1 MAAPT
6 WDRLILPL
14 QGFERPSNGRGPKP
28 AAAKAEKIHWGLG
41 QPIKDLSEL
50 DRYAAAPFPHGHPA
64 DRRTFYSPVDQ
75 VHEAICRVVASAT
88 SSLVLA
94 MYGFDDEELARII
107 GAHLD
112 SGKVYTQLT
121 LDSSQAGG
129 VHEKAMLAKQNYPTN
144 SVAVGRSEKGAIM
157 HLKEGIVD
165 GTDLFTGST
174 NWSTGG
180 EGAQDNEFTIRRSPL
195 EAIRARNRI
204 DAIHTHMLQVMAE
217 SKSGL

>member
-1 MAAPT
+1 VAVTA
-6 WDRLILPL
+6 
-14 QGFERPSNGRGPKP
+14 
-28 AAAKAEKIHWGLG
+28 AEKARWGLG
-41 QPIKDLSEL
+41 QPLKDLAEL
-50 DRYAAAPFPHGHPA
+50 DRYAAVPFPHGHPA

-75 VHEAICRVVASAT
+75 VHAVICRVVACAT

-94 MYGFDDEELARII
+94 MYGFADDELARIVS
-107 GAHLD
+107 AHLD
-112 SGKVYTQLT
+112 SAQVYVQLT
-121 LDSSQAGG
+121 LDASQAGG
-129 VHEKAMLAKQNYPTN
+129 VHEKALLAKQNYPAN

-180 EGAQDNEFTIRRSPL
+180 QTRQDNEFTIRRSPL

-204 DAIHTHMLQVMAE
+204 DAIHTHMLQVMAATE
-217 SKSGL
+217 IGALRQAAKRRSP